1 MPILLQ
7 ISIEVNSGS
16 VGRIAEQIGQVAI
29 SNGWE
34 SYITYARNHQLS
46 LSHTIKIGS
55 IGDVYWHGLMT
66 RIFDNHALCSK
77 RATRKLIEKI
87 KIIKPDIIQLHHIHG
102 YFINMKMLFEYLS
115 SVEIPIVWVFH
126 DCWSFTG
133 HCAYFDSV
141 NCDKWKNQCYS
152 CPQKRNYPASV
163 FLDHSKRNY
172 LQKKKLF
179 TSVNNMTIVS
189 VSNWLANLVEE
200 SFLKRYSIC
209 VIPNAVDINI
219 FTPRTNILDTR
230 LKYGIGSK
238 NILLGVASC
247 WDERKRLEDYVKL
260 ADVLPE
266 NTLIVLVGL
275 NKKQIKSLPL
285 GIIGIER
292 TENVYELSLLYSM
305 ADIVLNLSVEETFG
319 LTTVEGMACGTPGI
333 VYNCTASPELITDE
347 TGIIVKKDDIKGV
360 LVAVETILSKGKSYY
375 TIACRKRAVKFYNK
389 DNRFQDYIKLYE
401 KLLNN
406 KDDGK
411 V

>member
-16 VGRIAEQIGQVAI
+16 VGRIAEQIGEVAI

-34 SYITYARNHQLS
+34 SYITYARNHQVS
-46 LSHTIKIGS
+46 SSKTIKIGTRW
-55 IGDVYWHGLMT
+55 DVYWHGLQT
-66 RIFDNHALCSK
+66 RILDNHGFASK
-77 RATRKLIEKI
+77 NATIKLIDQI
-87 KIIKPDIIQLHHIHG
+87 KVIQPDIIQLHHIHG
-102 YFINMKMLFEYLS
+102 YFLNMQLLFEFLS
-115 SVEIPIVWVFH
+115 VANIPVVWIFH
-126 DCWSFTG
+126 DCWAFTG

-141 NCDKWKNQCYS
+141 NCDKWKNQCFS
-152 CPQKRNYPASV
+152 CPQKRNYPASI
-163 FLDHSKRNY
+163 FIDRSKRNY
-172 LQKKKLF
+172 LQKKILF

-189 VSNWLANLVEE
+189 VSNWLANLVKE
-200 SFLKRYSIC
+200 SFFKKYPIC

-219 FTPRTNILDTR
+219 FTPKTNILDTR

-247 WDERKRLEDYVKL
+247 WDERKRLIDYVKL

-333 VYNCTASPELITDE
+333 VYNSTASPELITDE
-347 TGIIVKKDDIKGV
+347 TGIIVKKNDIKGV
-360 LVAVETILSKGKSYY
+360 LAAVETILSRGKSYY
-375 TIACRKRAVKFYNK
+375 TIACRERAVKFFNK
-389 DNRFQDYIKLYE
+389 DNRFQDYMKLYE
-401 KLLNN
+401 KLLNS
-406 KDDGK
+406 KDDGR